1 MKIRKPFQFKQFKI
15 EQNLVTLPVTTDA
28 CIFGSFCTFNAPKN
42 ILDIGTGTG
51 LLALMMNQKYPSTRI
66 TAIEKHPETAKQA
79 QINFNI
85 NHISNIEILEADIF
99 NYAPKIK
106 FDAIISNP
114 PFFTNQLESETDLK
128 NQARHFSNHTF
139 SDFFQCIENLLDKNG
154 SAWILL
160 PFSALETIAKDLEAT
175 NLHIQRLVSLKPN
188 QSKKEHLLFLNLSF
202 NNCILPK
209 VESFWVKNLENKFSQ
224 EVYKWLEP
232 FYLEQALN
240 M

>member
-1 MKIRKPFQFKQFKI
+1 VKIRKPFQFKQFKI